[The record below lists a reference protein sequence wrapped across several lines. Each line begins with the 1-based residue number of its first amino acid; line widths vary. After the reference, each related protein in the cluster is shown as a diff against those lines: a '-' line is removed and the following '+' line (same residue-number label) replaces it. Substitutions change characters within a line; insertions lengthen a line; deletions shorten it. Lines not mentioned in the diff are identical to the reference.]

1 MSSSYN
7 ISMAAGDGPP
17 GGAARPEVHV
27 RQWLRGIVSRHSPAR
42 APPPHAEGEPLII
55 PEPADAGAAAAPRP
69 DLPVET
75 LEALSQ
81 PWSVLSIE
89 GWYRA
94 HTAAAA
100 SGGGGGAPAPAPLQP
115 MDEERFL
122 TFGKQAS
129 SLSEVELLDLLDL
142 FDRDSVGEIG
152 FDEFFIVLSFLFAV
166 ETQRF
171 APLLSQHMPSLHE
184 MLRRPGAPGP
194 TPAAALQLC
203 TLAGVE
209 GQVAERCLAQLRL
222 PFAAPIANRS
232 DFGRLLFAALA
243 TQPEPVRTRLPAPAA
258 PRASVAPNCRRVLGA
273 GERGAERDSVSAGGC
288 RQVRRR
294 WAGRRRFSTRAQRGR
309 LRGVR
314 LSDFLGGDAFVA
326 LAAVSA
332 ALSRV

>member
-1 MSSSYN
+1 
-7 ISMAAGDGPP
+7 MAAGDDPP
-17 GGAARPEVHV
+17 GGATRPEVHV

-42 APPPHAEGEPLII
+42 APPHAEGEPLII
-55 PEPADAGAAAAPRP
+55 PEPADAGAGAAPRP

-94 HTAAAA
+94 HTTPRAAAA
-100 SGGGGGAPAPAPLQP
+100 GAGGAPAPAPLQP

-209 GQVAERCLAQLRL
+209 GQAAERCLARLRL

-232 DFGRLLFAALA
+232 DFGRFLFAALA
-243 TQPEPVRTRLPAPAA
+243 TQPEPVRTRLPAPR
-258 PRASVAPNCRRVLGA
+258 PRAPQSHLSCRRVLGA

-314 LSDFLGGDAFVA
+314 LSGFLAGDAFVA

-332 ALSRV
+332 ALPRV